1 MGAPPALPPWIM
13 SNLTAYIDW
22 NTIMFVVIGF
32 GAQLCDGALGM
43 GFGVIS
49 STVLTLIGLPRVIV
63 SATVNTAKILTGTA
77 STVSH
82 LAYRNVE
89 WRTLAILGTG
99 GVAGA
104 LAGSHLLLRID
115 SSRYI
120 GPFISAYLIGVGIY
134 IIWKVSYVEKLRVTP
149 ARVAGI
155 GVAAGFLEAVA
166 GVWGPLATSNLVAS
180 GLAPRLAVGVGNVAE
195 TLVAVIVS
203 ATLVNELG
211 FDKLSRAAVGL
222 VIGALIASPIAARL
236 TANLPKRRLAIGV
249 GILVILSSTLRLLKE
264 TGILG

>member
-1 MGAPPALPPWIM
+1 M
-13 SNLTAYIDW
+13 SSLAAYIDW
-22 NTIMFVVIGF
+22 NTMMFVAIGF

-82 LAYRNVE
+82 LAYKNVE

-104 LAGSHLLLRID
+104 LAGSHMLLRMD

-120 GPFISAYLIGVGIY
+120 GPFISTYLIGVGIY
-134 IIWKVSYVEKLRVTP
+134 IIWKASYVERLRITMP
-149 ARVAGI
+149 RIAGI
-155 GVAAGFLEAVA
+155 GIAAGFLEAVA

-180 GLAPRLAVGVGNVAE
+180 GLPPRLAVGVGNVAE

-236 TANLPKRRLAIGV
+236 TANLPKRRLTIGV
-249 GILVILSSTLRLLKE
+249 GVLVILSSSLRLAKE
-264 TGILG
+264 TGLLG

>member
-1 MGAPPALPPWIM
+1 MPSVYAL
-13 SNLTAYIDW
+13 IDW
-22 NTIMFVVIGF
+22 NTVMFIVIGF

-49 STVLTLIGLPRVIV
+49 STVLTLIGLPRVVV

-82 LAYRNVE
+82 LAYKNVD
-89 WRTLAILGTG
+89 WRSLVILTLG
-99 GVAGA
+99 GIAGA
-104 LAGSHLLLRID
+104 LGGSHLLLKSD

-120 GPFISAYLIGVGIY
+120 GPFISIYLIGVGIY
-134 IIWKVSYVEKLRVTP
+134 IIWKASHVERLRITLP
-149 ARVAGI
+149 RIGI
-155 GVAAGFLEAVA
+155 IGIAAGFLEAVA

-195 TLVAVIVS
+195 TFVAVVVS
-203 ATLVNELG
+203 MTLVHQLG
-211 FDKLSRAAVGL
+211 FENLSRAAVGL
-222 VIGALIASPIAARL
+222 VIGALIASPLAARL

-249 GILVILSSTLRLLKE
+249 GILVILSSGLRLFKE
-264 TGILG
+264 TGWLG